1 MELLD
6 VLELLVEVELLDV
19 LELELLVEFDVELED
34 VLLLELDVELL
45 DVLDDDVL
53 ELDVELEEV
62 ELLVDVLVE
71 VLVDVLL
78 ELDGVGG
85 VPPQEDRIMAAMIA
99 ADAAPETI
107 LKLVFF
113 NRILISP
120 FRFKAL
126 EKFYLPTTSHIT
138 ISLYPPPIK
147 KVNVIFHKLRHF
159 YLSFLIKIVF
169 RSFVVLGL
177 PVSLLISQFKSHPK
191 ASFFAGLTDK
201 IFLQFPF
208 L

>member
-78 ELDGVGG
+78 ELDGVDG

-99 ADAAPETI
+99 ADATPETI

-120 FRFKAL
+120 FGFKAL

-138 ISLYPPPIK
+138 ISLYPPPRLK
-147 KVNVIFHKLRHF
+147 K
-159 YLSFLIKIVF
+159 SM
-169 RSFVVLGL
+169 
-177 PVSLLISQFKSHPK
+177 
-191 ASFFAGLTDK
+191 
-201 IFLQFPF
+201 
-208 L
+208 

>member
-1 MELLD
+1 MIWGPSGVELLD

-120 FRFKAL
+120 FGFKAL

-138 ISLYPPPIK
+138 ISL
-147 KVNVIFHKLRHF
+147 
-159 YLSFLIKIVF
+159 
-169 RSFVVLGL
+169 
-177 PVSLLISQFKSHPK
+177 SHPRLK
-191 ASFFAGLTDK
+191 KST
-201 IFLQFPF
+201 
-208 L
+208 